1 MASVLPLWKACGPVA
16 LPLLLLSVAVFTVGF
31 DRVAFWW
38 RWWRRG
44 RRPWRA
50 LCGALAAAPSVE
62 VRAQLLEDGE
72 EQMAW
77 GEPLLQAAAVLA
89 PLLGLIGTT
98 AGLMAVL
105 RQLGPQLLLP
115 PAAPL
120 AGYGEVLLPTL
131 LGLQLTLVAMAL
143 QLLNQGLRRWQLRR
157 CARTQ
162 LALHD
167 QPRHDLPRHQP

>member
-1 MASVLPLWKACGPVA
+1 
-16 LPLLLLSVAVFTVGF
+16 
-31 DRVAFWW
+31 
-38 RWWRRG
+38 
-44 RRPWRA
+44 
-50 LCGALAAAPSVE
+50 
-62 VRAQLLEDGE
+62 
-72 EQMAW
+72 MAW
-77 GEPLLQAAAVLA
+77 GEPLLQAASVLA

-120 AGYGEVLLPTL
+120 AAYGEVLLPTL
-131 LGLQLTLVAMAL
+131 LGLQLTLVAMVL

-162 LALHD
+162 H
-167 QPRHDLPRHQP
+167 PRHHQPSQQHPSHQP

>member
-1 MASVLPLWKACGPVA
+1 M
-16 LPLLLLSVAVFTVGF
+16 
-31 DRVAFWW
+31 
-38 RWWRRG
+38 
-44 RRPWRA
+44 
-50 LCGALAAAPSVE
+50 AAAPSAE
-62 VRAQLLEDGE
+62 ERTQLLEDCYQ
-72 EQMAW
+72 QMAW
-77 GEPLLQAAAVLA
+77 GEPLLQAAVVLA

-120 AGYGEVLLPTL
+120 AAYGEVLLPTL

-162 LALHD
+162 LPLHD
-167 QPRHDLPRHQP
+167 QPRHDQPSHQP

>member
-1 MASVLPLWKACGPVA
+1 MASPLPLWKACGPVA
-16 LPLLLLSVAVFTVGF
+16 LPLLLLSVALFTVGF

-38 RWWRRG
+38 RWWRQG

-50 LCGALAAAPSVE
+50 L
-62 VRAQLLEDGE
+62 
-72 EQMAW
+72 
-77 GEPLLQAAAVLA
+77 
-89 PLLGLIGTT
+89 GTT

-120 AGYGEVLLPTL
+120 AAYGEVLLPTL

-162 LALHD
+162 LPLHD
-167 QPRHDLPRHQP
+167 QPRHDQPSHQP